1 MTRRHVGQAIRLPSP
16 GTTALRAVAQA
27 LSRGA
32 LRARRLL
39 CRSLLP
45 QREKRRVETRRCGL
59 RAWLRACA
67 TISRSTCSAQGR
79 IPSRD
84 RRERC
89 GGSAESASH
98 AWQASRL
105 PHHRRVAGVTLME
118 MLVAV
123 TLLSLLS
130 TAMAM
135 AMRIGLNVY
144 AKANGRLMDN
154 RRVVGAQRVLEQE
167 LQGLMPVVAHCA
179 GMGMKFGFFQGEP
192 QNMRLATTFS
202 LQQGWR
208 GQPQLL
214 DLMVIP
220 GEDGEGVRLVV
231 NETTYT
237 GPRSAGALCTGA
249 APDPASGRLIFRFLP
264 MRANPD
270 SFVLAD
276 KMAYCRFR
284 YYAPGRAAN
293 DPPVWVTE
301 WPGPGWPYGIRVE
314 MAPLQPDGSRLQPI
328 TVMAPINLLRSPEIE
343 YEDY

>member
-1 MTRRHVGQAIRLPSP
+1 
-16 GTTALRAVAQA
+16 
-27 LSRGA
+27 
-32 LRARRLL
+32 
-39 CRSLLP
+39 
-45 QREKRRVETRRCGL
+45 
-59 RAWLRACA
+59 
-67 TISRSTCSAQGR
+67 
-79 IPSRD
+79 
-84 RRERC
+84 
-89 GGSAESASH
+89 
-98 AWQASRL
+98 
-105 PHHRRVAGVTLME
+105 ME

-130 TAMAM
+130 TAMVM

-144 AKANGRLMDN
+144 AKANNRLMDN

-167 LQGLMPVVAHCA
+167 LQGLMPVVANCA
-179 GMGMKFGFFQGEP
+179 GMPMKFGFFQGEP
-192 QNMRLATTFS
+192 ANMRLATTFS

-208 GQPQLL
+208 GKPQLL

-220 GEDGEGVRLVV
+220 GEDGQGVRLVV

-249 APDPASGRLIFRFLP
+249 APDPLLGRLVFHFLP

-276 KMAYCRFR
+276 KMAYCRFS

-328 TVMAPINLLRSPEIE
+328 TVMVPINLFRSPEIE
-343 YEDY
+343 YDDY